1 MLFYSC
7 KNGLQYVRY
16 AYFYGKTGLG
26 SCDEKEPVAMNNE
39 QFIAINMLLSHCK
52 VCLIFFR

>member
-52 VCLIFFR
+52 VCLIFF